1 MSSIRIV
8 RVCPRTSP
16 VTHRRTFVAA
26 AGRRHPPLAV
36 PEAITSGAMRM
47 SAPPALPAADP
58 GARRALSLLRRSGP
72 VGRRVAA
79 ADVAAYRAIRGV
91 ARTPATVAR
100 VRAFS
105 RTGEHAACWLAL
117 GAVGAKVDPDR
128 REAWLRATG
137 GVAAAYVANTALKQ
151 VFRRRR
157 PVFDGLPA
165 LIGTPTALSF
175 PSAHASSSFA
185 AAHAFAPLVGR
196 GATPLR
202 VAAGAMALSRV
213 YLGVHYPTD
222 ILAGALLGTVVGT
235 FFQEGRS

>member
-1 MSSIRIV
+1 M
-8 RVCPRTSP
+8 
-16 VTHRRTFVAA
+16 RR
-26 AGRRHPPLAV
+26 PL
-36 PEAITSGAMRM
+36 P
-47 SAPPALPAADP
+47 APPALPASSP
-58 GARRALSLLRRSGP
+58 GSRRALLALRASGP
-72 VGRRVAA
+72 VGRRIAA

-117 GAVGAKVDPDR
+117 GACGAAADPDR
-128 REAWLRATG
+128 RDAWLRAAG
-137 GVAAAYVANTALKQ
+137 GVAAAYAANTALKQ

-165 LIGTPTALSF
+165 LISTPTKLSF

-185 AAHAFAPLVGR
+185 AATAFAPLVGPP
-196 GATPLR
+196 ATPLYA
-202 VAAGAMALSRV
+202 AAGAMALSRV

-222 ILAGALLGTVVGT
+222 ILAGALLGTAVGSLFKLKDAPT
-235 FFQEGRS
+235 S